1 MKLHAN
7 YIRSRGR
14 RRARLL
20 RKEIVESA
28 LLLLSSHLPHSGC
41 HSCQR
46 TSWQRKCVWKRYAF
60 HMCSAVYAGEEHKA
74 TQDMW
79 LSPQSR
85 LLADSPEGADY
96 VFDGQGHRLIFPEG
110 LNEGETLP
118 LIIIGV
124 GKSLQLKDVK
134 LVHAASLPACIQLG
148 SGMLLVTF
156 PASSL

>member
-1 MKLHAN
+1 
-7 YIRSRGR
+7 
-14 RRARLL
+14 
-20 RKEIVESA
+20 
-28 LLLLSSHLPHSGC
+28 
-41 HSCQR
+41 
-46 TSWQRKCVWKRYAF
+46 
-60 HMCSAVYAGEEHKA
+60 MCSAVYAGEEHKA